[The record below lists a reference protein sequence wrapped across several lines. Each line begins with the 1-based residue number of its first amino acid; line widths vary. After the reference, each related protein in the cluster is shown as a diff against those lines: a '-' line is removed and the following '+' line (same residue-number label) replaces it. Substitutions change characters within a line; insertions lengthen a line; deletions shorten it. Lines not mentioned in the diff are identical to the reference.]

1 METIFRHVLVL
12 LLAALLPMPLLADA
26 AIVDGIA
33 YRLDG
38 DVAIVTA
45 RDGYCGVVEIPD
57 TVTILGRSFPVVG
70 IDDRAFYDC
79 DRIYSVFM
87 PDSLRFIG
95 EAAFAHCD
103 SIISLTVPDR
113 VEVIPDSAFA
123 HCPNL
128 EVTILGRGVTR
139 IGHGALWHAGDA
151 LLSNPRLV
159 LLSDTPPEVD
169 AELVEYM
176 VMDSPFCYDLFIYA
190 YDQIQGSN
198 WQPFAEHGRN
208 LGQTTGRP
216 LLGWKSTA
224 YRADRDYLDRTVGSD
239 WYREHAYDG
248 SGYTDWI
255 NYPESQSN
263 RHINGYL
270 KVWVMPLYNCFMP
283 YTTTTPLVRGEYF
296 ASICTNNNA
305 FGKAKRPVYYAEKND
320 RELGQHHLYH
330 SSGNEDSARFVVIF
344 KNYYY
349 ILHDMHAVPS
359 SAGQTEPTELSYF
372 EDLIG
377 PHCYSIVRS
386 LKDTLRLEVGWRT
399 SIFYYGNQ
407 IPYDCAATSDKR
419 DVIDVKNTRTD
430 YYDHD
435 DYQKP
440 VCDVGGLKSGV
451 AHLYLYPLNSA
462 LPMRTITVIVG
473 DGESG
478 VEQVGSPPMW
488 QAAGGAGCLTLL
500 GLSAGQGVEVY
511 NLEGRTVRRFVA
523 SDSEASIDGLQP
535 GVYIARHQG
544 LSTKVII
551 R

>member
-239 WYREHAYDG
+239 WYREHAYDS

-255 NYPESQSN
+255 NYPESKSN
-263 RHINGYL
+263 SRTNGYL
-270 KVWVMPLYNCFMP
+270 KVSVMPRYEV
-283 YTTTTPLVRGEYF
+283 YVSGTTPLVRGEYF

-305 FGKAKRPVYYAEKND
+305 FGKAKQPVYYAEYYD
-320 RELGQHHLYH
+320 RTLAIGGQHHLYH
-330 SSGNEDSARFVVIF
+330 STGNADSARFVVIF

-359 SAGQTEPTELSYF
+359 SDGRTEPAKLYYYQNFFYDVQWLYTES
-372 EDLIG
+372 
-377 PHCYSIVRS
+377 V
-386 LKDTLRLEVGWRT
+386 LKDTLRLTEGERT
-399 SIFYYGNQ
+399 NIFYKSPGL
-407 IPYDCAATSDKR
+407 PYNCAATSDNR
-419 DVIDVKNTRTD
+419 DVLDVKNYRGNS
-430 YYDHD
+430 YYRAI
-435 DYQKP
+435 
-440 VCDVGGLKSGV
+440 CALGGLKSGV

-462 LPMRTITVIVG
+462 WPMRTITVIVG

-511 NLEGRTVRRFVA
+511 NLEGRAVRRFVA

-551 R
+551 H